1 MNIIS
6 KGGVRVPKRYV
17 PKHLSKKDKKKQ
29 AKELKKSRKAYKRG
43 KYYQRKKVKS
53 FKRKESSHIKK
64 AKKMYKVKSLKINKS
79 LARKTGCKTRGLRK
93 IVAKGK
99 GAYYS
104 SGSRPNQTAHSWGYA
119 RLGSSITGGK
129 ASAVDYNIL
138 KKYCSKKSKA
148 LKLASKMKGKGTRRV
163 KKVKIGG
170 KQVNW
175 KRMGEREQT
184 LNAKERRRILRTQ
197 TANDDNMQRRIR
209 EWQNAYDAVRWLE
222 QQEER
227 FQRIDRDIRSGRFV
241 ENGHWQ
247 FFTNEELTP
256 EESITLERMYAPFI
270 EEQRER
276 YFNWLEMNAERNI
289 NRTNNDIE
297 EPRRQRRRR
306 EQEGGKRYKKCLG
319 KKNGIDGCRKCC
331 NKKYTRRS
339 YKKCVKKC
347 MKHKPR
353 K

>member
-29 AKELKKSRKAYKRG
+29 AKELKKSRRAYKRG

-93 IVAKGK
+93 IVSKGK

-170 KQVNW
+170 
-175 KRMGEREQT
+175 
-184 LNAKERRRILRTQ
+184 
-197 TANDDNMQRRIR
+197 
-209 EWQNAYDAVRWLE
+209 
-222 QQEER
+222 
-227 FQRIDRDIRSGRFV
+227 
-241 ENGHWQ
+241 
-247 FFTNEELTP
+247 
-256 EESITLERMYAPFI
+256 
-270 EEQRER
+270 
-276 YFNWLEMNAERNI
+276 
-289 NRTNNDIE
+289 
-297 EPRRQRRRR
+297 
-306 EQEGGKRYKKCLG
+306 GKKYKKCLG

-353 K
+353 KWSRKYKKSINCKKPKGFSQRQYCKYGRKN